1 MATDTLEI
9 FGSEFT
15 GVTGFK
21 ATDDNN
27 QIKTY
32 IRPDGNKDI
41 SENGTNIDVTNYA
54 TVSVNVSGGSTPV
67 VIGTKTATLSSAASS
82 ISFTGLSGEP
92 TSFVITS
99 SSNQSTGNTAVIAV
113 VYDGTSCLGMDLT
126 TQAAND
132 TGFSKSYSSGT
143 LTITATTASFQAN
156 EYKLVYSYGGTV
168 GNIGTVNVQVG
179 SGATS
184 ITFTGL
190 EDEPEYFSC
199 IFKST
204 FSTSSG
210 YQRVIDV
217 VYDGISTYGHALDSS
232 AKALTSWSYTYNNG
246 SLVISSTGTNNGGY
260 FHQPGYYQLT
270 YAFGGDA
277 TLQKKAVTPTSSDQT
292 ITADTAQGYTALSQV
307 KVEGIVC
314 ENLIAGNIKS
324 GVTVKIGTATD
335 DDSVTSVTGTYD
347 AGGSSKNV
355 QVLQST
361 SRINSSSLTKAL
373 GDLTVSKSGTYDIYW
388 SGGRTNTS
396 TSYTWGTQLYIDSTA
411 YGSENTTWTNNI
423 QSNHLTNILLTKNEK
438 LSVYARGRTGSYYT
452 FVPMLTIVEV

>member
-232 AKALTSWSYTYNNG
+232 ANALTSWSYTYNNG

-277 TLQKKAVTPTSSDQT
+277 TLQKKTVTPTSSDQT

-324 GVTVKIGTATD
+324 GVTIYGVE
-335 DDSVTSVTGTYD
+335 GTY
-347 AGGSSKNV
+347 
-355 QVLQST
+355 
-361 SRINSSSLTKAL
+361 
-373 GDLTVSKSGTYDIYW
+373 
-388 SGGRTNTS
+388 
-396 TSYTWGTQLYIDSTA
+396 
-411 YGSENTTWTNNI
+411 
-423 QSNHLTNILLTKNEK
+423 
-438 LSVYARGRTGSYYT
+438 TGYKCNWY
-452 FVPMLTIVEV
+452 L